1 MYKFIMFTR
10 KTRGF
15 IVRIA
20 PAPGISSL
28 GRYMGRKLS
37 SIRRVAGP
45 LVICLIGACALA
57 CSRPSESSEPFAM
70 RAEVVAT
77 FPHDSDAFT
86 QGLVIHD
93 GRLFEGTGQYGR
105 SSLREVDLESGR
117 VERIAPLNRAFFGE
131 GITIMG
137 DRIFQLTWQNGVGA
151 IYELESFE
159 VTGVFRYEG
168 EGWGLTHDGVNL
180 ILSDGT
186 PTLRFLDPS
195 DFSVVRTLDVTG
207 PNGPV
212 TRLNELEYIRGE
224 VWANIWYEDVIVR
237 IDPATGAV
245 TGTVDVSRTYPAAL
259 RGSEAVANGIAFDA
273 DAEKIYVTGKNW
285 PQLFE
290 IRLVAADD

>member
-1 MYKFIMFTR
+1 
-10 KTRGF
+10 
-15 IVRIA
+15 
-20 PAPGISSL
+20 
-28 GRYMGRKLS
+28 
-37 SIRRVAGP
+37 
-45 LVICLIGACALA
+45 
-57 CSRPSESSEPFAM
+57 M

-77 FPHDSDAFT
+77 YPHDSEAFT

-117 VERIAPLNRAFFGE
+117 VERLAPLNRAFFGE
-131 GITIMG
+131 GVTIMG

-186 PTLRFLDPS
+186 PTLRFLDPN
-195 DFSVVRTLDVTG
+195 DFSVIRTLEVTG

-212 TRLNELEYIRGE
+212 ARLNELEYIRGE

-273 DAEKIYVTGKNW
+273 ESGKIYVTGKNW

>member
-1 MYKFIMFTR
+1 
-10 KTRGF
+10 
-15 IVRIA
+15 
-20 PAPGISSL
+20 
-28 GRYMGRKLS
+28 
-37 SIRRVAGP
+37 
-45 LVICLIGACALA
+45 
-57 CSRPSESSEPFAM
+57 M

-86 QGLVIHD
+86 QGLVIYD

-151 IYELESFE
+151 IYQLESFE

-168 EGWGLTHDGVNL
+168 EGWGLTHDGENL

-186 PTLRFLDPS
+186 PTLRFLDPN

-207 PNGPV
+207 PDGPV
-212 TRLNELEYIRGE
+212 ARLNELEYIRGE

-237 IDPATGAV
+237 IDPATGDV

-259 RGSEAVANGIAFDA
+259 RGSEAVANGIAFDS

-285 PQLFE
+285 PQLYE